1 MIDSKTDFADP
12 RNIQG
17 NPRSFRRESGK
28 IGLGKK
34 IISCKYSSMAPT
46 LIGTEEG
53 YTIHPDV
60 EKLKLFRPTRGKA
73 TVDGLW
79 TGGASKIFASVHQ
92 QKNLGAQV
100 KTQ

>member
-1 MIDSKTDFADP
+1 
-12 RNIQG
+12 
-17 NPRSFRRESGK
+17 
-28 IGLGKK
+28 
-34 IISCKYSSMAPT
+34 MAPT
-46 LIGTEEG
+46 LIGTEDG

-100 KTQ
+100 RPKPQSEHSFHCWISHKPDLEEVPAR